1 MIVYTGAG
9 TVCVPLPPS
18 TNNLYTRG
26 RGHGKRVMSGEYR
39 KWLAV
44 AVPLL
49 RTHAKIESY
58 PVHAELVIEEK
69 LSGTSDIDNR
79 IKAVLDAAKK
89 AGVIIDDNRSCVTKV
104 SIEYR
109 PHDLGSGVLVSFK
122 ERC

>member
-1 MIVYTGAG
+1 MNTGAG

-26 RGHGKRVMSGEYR
+26 RGHGKRVMSAEYR
-39 KWLAV
+39 RWLAV

-49 RTHAKIESY
+49 RAHAKIESY
-58 PVHAELVIEEK
+58 PVHAELVIEER
-69 LSGTSDIDNR
+69 LGGTSDIDNR

-109 PHDLGSGVLVSFK
+109 PHDLGNGVLVSFR
-122 ERC
+122 EQ